1 MITTVHLY
9 KKSSSKVEVIDINA
23 STVNAYFFTTLD
35 LAKKHVMLTGHTE
48 VHLES
53 ERTETESSAEEVD
66 NTNSDTDF
74 DDLEDR
80 AIIIPEGGL
89 SNFMKSQFDEQ

>member
-1 MITTVHLY
+1 MQVQSMQ
-9 KKSSSKVEVIDINA
+9 KN
-23 STVNAYFFTTLD
+23 FTALD

-89 SNFMKSQFDEQ
+89 SNFMKSQFDEQLM